1 MLDHDEDGLTE
12 AEAGARLAQFGPN
25 RLAEDRGEP
34 LWAKVLEELREP
46 MILLLLI
53 TGALYALLGEPS
65 DAVVIALIIAA
76 LLTIEIANERRAAR
90 AVAALRALAEP
101 TAVVRRSGAARDLPS
116 EQVVPGDLVLLQA
129 GRRVPADA
137 RLVAAYGLA
146 VDEAALTGESLPV
159 DKRADA
165 PEERAGQVFAGTTV
179 ARGRGAALVT
189 TTGPAT
195 ELGRVAGL
203 ARAARPPRTALQ
215 LAMRRLS
222 GSLVWVALGFSLLIP
237 LLGVLIA
244 RQPPEQM
251 LLTGLSLAFAT
262 IPEELPIIITMV
274 LALGAYRLS
283 RQRAVVKRLQ
293 AVESLGAI
301 TVVATDKTGTL
312 TENRMALRLLEPSER
327 ARELLELG
335 LLASAGSPGDPL
347 EAGLARAAE
356 EAGLDG
362 RVRRGLRLRDEHSF
376 DAGRRLVSLVY
387 EADGGLRIAAKGAPE
402 AVLARADRWNSPA
415 GVAPL
420 DEAQRQ
426 ALLERAAALADQG
439 LRVIAL
445 AERSAPAGPLDREEA
460 ERGLVFM
467 GLAGF
472 ADPARP
478 EAAAA
483 VAACRTAGIRTLMI
497 TGDHP
502 LTARAVAAQIGLG
515 RGEQLLT
522 GAELDALG
530 DDALEQTV
538 AQIDLYARATPEHK
552 LRIVQALQR
561 RGERVAVTGDGI
573 NDAPALAAAD
583 IGIAMGA
590 SGTDVARAAAGVI
603 LTDDNF
609 ATLGA
614 ALREGRTLFANLRK
628 GVRYYLACKVGLIS
642 AALLPALLGLPAPFA
657 PVQIILLE
665 LFMDVAAAAAFVA
678 EPAEPGSMDRPPRDP
693 RAPFLD
699 RALIVGILVAGL
711 GLGAAV
717 SFAHLGALWTGAGL
731 AQAQTGAFFTWLL
744 GHMLL
749 ALNLRTERAAVLRLR
764 AGGNRIMAGWA
775 LATVAFVLLAASLPL
790 LQGALRTAP
799 LGGTDWLRV
808 IIAAAAGASWLA
820 LYQLVLPTRPAP
832 DGVAP
837 AARSS

>member
-1 MLDHDEDGLTE
+1 MLDQQENGLTE
-12 AEAGARLAQFGPN
+12 AEAAARLAQFGPN
-25 RLAEDRGEP
+25 RLAEERGET

-65 DAVVIALIIAA
+65 DAITIALIIAT

-101 TAVVRRSGAARDLPS
+101 TAAVRRAGSARELPS
-116 EQVVPGDLVLLQA
+116 EQVVPGDLLLLQA

-137 RLVAAYGLA
+137 RLAVGYGLA

-159 DKRADA
+159 EKHAGA
-165 PEERAGQVFAGTTV
+165 PEERSRQVFAGTTV
-179 ARGRGAALVT
+179 VRGRGAALVT
-189 TTGPAT
+189 ATGPAT

-215 LAMRRLS
+215 LAMRHLS
-222 GSLVWVALGFSLLIP
+222 GALVWVALAFSVLIP
-237 LLGVLIA
+237 LLGVLVA

-312 TENRMALRLLEPSER
+312 TENRMALRLLDPPER
-327 ARELLELG
+327 AQELLELG
-335 LLASAGSPGDPL
+335 LLASTGSQGDPL
-347 EAGLARAAE
+347 EAGLARAAG

-362 RVRRGLRLRDEHSF
+362 RARQALRLRDEHSF

-387 EADGGLRIAAKGAPE
+387 ETDSGLRIAAKGAPE
-402 AVLARADRWNSPA
+402 AVLARADRWAGPA
-415 GVAPL
+415 GIAPL
-420 DEAQRQ
+420 DEARRR
-426 ALLERAAALADQG
+426 ALLERAAALAGEG

-445 AERSAPAGPLDREEA
+445 AERSAPPGPLDREDA
-460 ERGLVFM
+460 ERGLVFA
-467 GLAGF
+467 GLAAF
-472 ADPARP
+472 SDPPRP

-483 VAACRTAGIRTLMI
+483 VAACRAAGIRTLMI

-502 LTARAVAAQIGLG
+502 QTARAVAAEIGLG
-515 RGEQLLT
+515 RGERLLT
-522 GAELDALG
+522 GAELDIL
-530 DDALEQTV
+530 DDGALEQAV
-538 AQIDLYARATPEHK
+538 AQVDLYARATPEHK

-590 SGTDVARAAAGVI
+590 SGTDVARAAAGMI
-603 LTDDNF
+603 LADDNF

-614 ALREGRTLFANLRK
+614 ALREGRALFANLHK
-628 GVRYYLACKVGLIS
+628 GVRYYLACKVALIS
-642 AALLPALLGLPAPFA
+642 AALLPTLLGMPTPFA

-678 EPAEPGSMDRPPRDP
+678 EPAEPGSMAQPPRDP

-699 RALIVGILVAGL
+699 RALIVAILVAGL
-711 GLGAAV
+711 GLGVAV
-717 SFAHLGALWTGAGL
+717 SFAHLSALWAGAEL
-731 AQAQTGAFFTWLL
+731 AQAQTAAFFTWLL

-764 AGGNRIMAGWA
+764 VGGNRVMAAWA
-775 LATVAFVLLAASLPL
+775 LATVAFVLLAASVPPL
-790 LQGALRTAP
+790 GGVLRTAP
-799 LGGTDWLRV
+799 LGGADWLRV
-808 IIAAAAGASWLA
+808 TIAATVGASWLG
-820 LYQLVLPTRPAP
+820 LYQLALPARPAP
-832 DGVAP
+832 DSITP